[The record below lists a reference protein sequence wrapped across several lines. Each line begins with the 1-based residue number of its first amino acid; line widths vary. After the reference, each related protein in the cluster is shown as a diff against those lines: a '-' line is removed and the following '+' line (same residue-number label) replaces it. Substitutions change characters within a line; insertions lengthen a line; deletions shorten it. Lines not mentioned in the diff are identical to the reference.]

1 MSTFVTLEFQ
11 ARPETVEM
19 VKEFLRKVLPDT
31 RAYAGFESIVLHQN
45 QDDPTSMMM
54 YESWATRPHYDTYLA
69 WRVSTGALDEF
80 GEMLGGPPTFR
91 FFDLV
96 DA

>member
-11 ARPETVEM
+11 ARPETVEP

-31 RAYAGFESIVLHQN
+31 RDYVGFESIALHQN
-45 QDDPTSMMM
+45 QDEPASMMM
-54 YESWATRPHYDTYLA
+54 YEQWATRAHYDAYLE

-80 GEMLGGPPTFR
+80 VEMLAGPPTFR